1 MKTIIN
7 SRVGESKGNLRVWL
21 EGGKLARSGYAPEDK
36 YNIVVSG
43 NKIILTRVEN
53 GIFSISRRLRNGRI
67 LPLIEVTSARCKAL
81 NTLFK
86 VEQLVRIVVT
96 ENMIVISQHHVD
108 TRTSERETRLIET
121 IVNNRP
127 INSCALF
134 FGYGMLDRAA
144 HDGMEAAGIR
154 SRLSVAVEREAKYLD
169 PAIDKNGKMF
179 DQDTF
184 VIESPIQFARLSEAV
199 QVDCLIA
206 GIPCTGAS
214 RAGKAK
220 NKNKSA
226 EDHPDA
232 GAMVY
237 YTLKWIE
244 IMNPAIVAL
253 ENVCEYASTE
263 SMAIIRSV
271 LENLGYHLYELV
283 LSGHEFGCIEDRKR
297 LCVFAVSKG
306 LGILDIES
314 VISHLSMNL
323 VNKSECLADVLDPIA
338 ADNSV
343 WKTYDYLVSKEQND
357 ISAGKGFRRQLLT
370 GSETYCGTI
379 GRHYNKARST
389 EPFIQH
395 PDNPKLSRLLSVNE
409 HARVKGFPTEFIDEN
424 MPTTTAHEALGQGV
438 IYPAFKSAFQAL
450 GQCILEMID
459 RIIINEIQYS

>member
-7 SRVGESKGNLRVWL
+7 SRVGENKGHLRVWL
-21 EGGKLARSGYAPEDK
+21 EGGKLLRSGYAPDDK
-36 YNIVVSG
+36 YNITVSDK
-43 NKIILTRVEN
+43 KIMLTRVEN

-67 LPLIEVTSARCKAL
+67 LPLIEITGARCKAL
-81 NTLFK
+81 NQLFK
-86 VEQLVRIVVT
+86 FEQLLRVVVT

-108 TRTSERETRLIET
+108 IRSNERETRLAEKIL
-121 IVNNRP
+121 NQQP
-127 INSCALF
+127 LSSCALF

-169 PAIDKNGKMF
+169 SAVDKNGKMF
-179 DQDTF
+179 DQDTYI
-184 VIESPIQFARLSEAV
+184 IESPIQFARISESV

-214 RAGKAK
+214 KAGKAK

-253 ENVCEYASTE
+253 ENVCEYSSTE
-263 SMAIIRSV
+263 SMAIVRSV
-271 LENLGYHLYELV
+271 LGNLGYNLYELV

-306 LGILDIES
+306 LGILKIES
-314 VISHLSMNL
+314 EINDLS
-323 VNKSECLADVLDPIA
+323 NKLKNETIRLSDMLDPIELDDA
-338 ADNSV
+338 V
-343 WKTYDYLVSKEQND
+343 WKSYDYLASKEQND
-357 ISAGKGFRRQLLT
+357 IAAGKGFRRQLLT
-370 GSETYCGTI
+370 GNEAVCGTI

-395 PDNPKLSRLLSVNE
+395 PENAQLSRLLSVKE
-409 HARVKGFPTEFIDEN
+409 HARVKGFPTELLDEN
-424 MPTTTAHEALGQGV
+424 MSTTTAHEALGQGV
-438 IYPAFKSAFQAL
+438 IYPAFKAAFQAL
-450 GQCILEMID
+450 GNSLWQQID
-459 RIIINEIQYS
+459 RKIINHN